1 MLLRNRGVWG
11 LIGLAL
17 PAMLVAQTLPTP
29 PDDLPKGEGPS
40 GTSQMVP
47 GQERYDEVGY
57 AGVDLG
63 DGIVV
68 SHASLPTG
76 SFVEITV
83 LDTGKTIAVMV
94 SSQQPPMRTR
104 VIAISTGVGQALGL
118 TSDLAAVRV
127 RRVEPNLPDQTALK
141 AGRVLDRL
149 DTPKVLLSALQKRLP
164 AAPPMIRARPEPQ
177 RPVAATRI
185 PGTSYAPPT
194 RVVPAP
200 PRVPTGSG
208 PGYYVQIAALSNAAR
223 AEALASSMGGA
234 VVPGG
239 GLYRVRIGPY
249 RDART
254 AQNARDAAA
263 ARGYGDA
270 RIVNDR

>member
-1 MLLRNRGVWG
+1 MLLRNKGLWG
-11 LIGLAL
+11 LIGLAV
-17 PAMLVAQTLPTP
+17 PAMLVAQILPTP

-76 SFVEITV
+76 SFVEITA

-94 SSQQPPMRTR
+94 SSQQPPMRTH

-118 TSDLAAVRV
+118 TSDPAPVRV
-127 RRVEPNLPDQTALK
+127 RRVEPNQPDQTALK

-149 DTPKVLLSALQKRLP
+149 DTPKVLLSALHKRLP

-177 RPVAATRI
+177 RPVASTRI
-185 PGTSYAPPT
+185 PGTSYAPPI
-194 RVVPAP
+194 RAVPTP
-200 PRVPTGSG
+200 PRVPTGPG

-223 AEALASSMGGA
+223 AEALASGMGG
-234 VVPGG
+234 VVVSGG

-249 RDART
+249 RDPRT

-263 ARGYGDA
+263 AHGYGDA
-270 RIVNDR
+270 RIVSDR